1 MPEGELSAIRAEVVG
16 LIEFAQGIGV
26 MQMDSSAE
34 KLWAA
39 VYPEL
44 TRDHPGLAGAII
56 NRGEAQALRLA
67 MLYALLDGRQAIGEA
82 HLRAALAFWS
92 YCRDSALCIFGG
104 READPVTEK
113 VLAVLKAGPK
123 TTTELHEALGRNC
136 PAPRLRE
143 ILEGLTAQGRVT
155 SGTEKAE
162 GNGRRPRMI
171 FTLNEL
177 NEVTN
182 LLGTAPGNK
191 FVNSLTSPMRE
202 ENTSP
207 DDHAAPWSGPGGVV
221 L

>member
-1 MPEGELSAIRAEVVG
+1 MPEGDLSAIRAVIIG
-16 LIEFAQGIGV
+16 LMESAQGIGV
-26 MQMDSSAE
+26 MQMDASAGE
-34 KLWAA
+34 LWAA

-56 NRGEAQALRLA
+56 NRGEVQALRLA
-67 MLYALLDGRQAIGEA
+67 MLYALLDGRHAIGEA

-113 VLAVLKAGPK
+113 VFAALRAGPK

-143 ILEGLTAQGRVT
+143 ILEGLTAQGKVT
-155 SGTEKAE
+155 SGKEKAD
-162 GNGRRPRMI
+162 GNGRRPRTV

-177 NEVTN
+177 NEITK
-182 LLGTAPGNK
+182 LSAPEVGSK
-191 FVNSLTSPMRE
+191 FVNSLISSRRE
-202 ENTSP
+202 TISAP
-207 DDHAAPWSGPGGVV
+207 DDPTAPWSGPAEVV